1 MNGVWETGKQVSR
14 LLTAGLALG
23 MLLLFPLAA
32 GAAEQCPH
40 GALQERYC
48 DADGDLVADL
58 PTDPSLWRDPQ
69 TLVWA
74 YAPIEDP
81 AVYANLFKTF
91 TRHLETCLGR
101 QIVYYPVLSTGAEIE
116 AMRSGRLHFAGF
128 STGPTAEA
136 VNGAG
141 AVPFAAKGAGE
152 QLRGYRVLA
161 IVRADSP
168 YQTLADLAGRRVAHT
183 SALSNSGHLAP
194 QVFFPSQG
202 LVPGE
207 NYVPLMSGGHDRSI
221 LGVADGDYDM
231 AAVASDV
238 LERMIER
245 GTVRR
250 DAFRI
255 LYESGLFPTS
265 SFAHA
270 HDLHP
275 DLVAEMKRCFFN
287 FTFTPEMQVE
297 FGGDE
302 HFLPIRYDRDWASVR
317 EVIEQASDPPP
328 F

>member
-1 MNGVWETGKQVSR
+1 M
-14 LLTAGLALG
+14 
-23 MLLLFPLAA
+23 MLLSSLTTV
-32 GAAEQCPH
+32 AAEQCAAQ
-40 GALQERYC
+40 GALHERYC
-48 DADGDLVADL
+48 DADGDQVADL
-58 PTDPSLWRDPQ
+58 PADPALWRDPQ

-128 STGPTAEA
+128 STGPTVEA
-136 VNGAG
+136 VNHAG
-141 AVPFAAKGAGE
+141 AVPFAAKGIGD

-168 YQTLADLAGRRVAHT
+168 YRDLADLAGRKVAHT

-194 QVFFPSQG
+194 QVFFPSEG

-245 GTVRR
+245 GMVRR
-250 DAFRI
+250 EAFRVI
-255 LYESGLFPTS
+255 YESGLFPTS

-287 FTFTPEMQVE
+287 FTFTDEMKAE

-302 HFLPIRYDRDWASVR
+302 HFLPISYDRDWASVR
-317 EVIEQASDPPP
+317 EVIERVSDPPP